1 MMKVLMIAAAGLVGT
16 LARYGLGGL
25 VQKQVDSLFPLGTV
39 VVNVLGCLLFGILWS
54 WAENRITVDATIRAA
69 IFIGFFGAFTTF
81 SSFAYETV
89 ALMRESQWFAAGANI
104 LLQNLLG
111 MAGLFG
117 GLIVGRKLF

>member
-1 MMKVLMIAAAGLVGT
+1 MMKLLIIAAAGLVGT
-16 LARYGLGGL
+16 VARYGLAGL
-25 VQKQVDSLFPLGTV
+25 VQRQSDTLFPLGTFF
-39 VVNVLGCLLFGILWS
+39 VNILGCLLFGILWS

-81 SSFAYETV
+81 SSFAYESV

-111 MAGLFG
+111 IAGLFG
-117 GLIVGRKLF
+117 GMIVGRKLF

>member
-1 MMKVLMIAAAGLVGT
+1 MMKLLMIAAAGLVGT

-39 VVNVLGCLLFGILWS
+39 VVNILGCLLFGILWS

-89 ALMRESQWFAAGANI
+89 TMLRESQWFAAGANI

>member
-1 MMKVLMIAAAGLVGT
+1 MTKLLMIAAAGLVGT

-39 VVNVLGCLLFGILWS
+39 VVNILGCLLFGILWS
-54 WAENRITVDATIRAA
+54 WAENRITVDSSLRAA

-89 ALMRESQWFAAGANI
+89 ALLRESQWVAACGNI
-104 LLQNLLG
+104 LIQNLLG
-111 MAGLFG
+111 LGGMLAGLMIG
-117 GLIVGRKLF
+117 KRLV

>member
-1 MMKVLMIAAAGLVGT
+1 MMKLLMIAAAGLVGT
-16 LARYGLGGL
+16 LVRYGLGGL

-54 WAENRITVDATIRAA
+54 WAENRITVDSSLRAA

-89 ALMRESQWFAAGANI
+89 AMLRESQWIAACGNI
-104 LLQNLLG
+104 LIQNLLG
-111 MAGLFG
+111 IGGMLVGLMIG
-117 GLIVGRKLF
+117 KRLV

>member
-1 MMKVLMIAAAGLVGT
+1 MMKLLMIAAAGLVGT
-16 LARYGLGGL
+16 LARYGLAGL
-25 VQKQVDSLFPLGTV
+25 VQRQSDTLFPLGTF
-39 VVNVLGCLLFGILWS
+39 VVNILGCLLFGILWS

>member
-1 MMKVLMIAAAGLVGT
+1 MMKLLMIAAAGLVGT

-39 VVNVLGCLLFGILWS
+39 VVNILGCLLFGILWS
-54 WAENRITVDATIRAA
+54 WAENRITVDSSLRAA

-89 ALMRESQWFAAGANI
+89 AMLRESQWIAACGNI
-104 LLQNLLG
+104 LIQNLLG
-111 MAGLFG
+111 IGGMLVGLMIG
-117 GLIVGRKLF
+117 KRLV

>member
-1 MMKVLMIAAAGLVGT
+1 MTKLLMIAAAGLVGT

-39 VVNVLGCLLFGILWS
+39 VVNILGCLLFGILWS
-54 WAENRITVDATIRAA
+54 WAENRITVDSSLRAA

-89 ALMRESQWFAAGANI
+89 ALLRESQWMAACGNI
-104 LLQNLLG
+104 LIQNLLG
-111 MAGLFG
+111 LGGILAGLMIG
-117 GLIVGRKLF
+117 KRLV